1 MWSNYNIR
9 ERDNMI
15 QTVFK
20 QQLANRYQKQYDSQY
35 AGLQGNTKF
44 IMDSNCF
51 YAYKKFLC

>member
-1 MWSNYNIR
+1 
-9 ERDNMI
+9 MI